1 MKLRKYLGLVGA
13 LGIIFS
19 FTSQAQ
25 AGLFDWIENF
35 NREKER
41 EKDVARQLRFY
52 SVENCK
58 KYFEKGDLEQARYFC
73 PTAAT
78 QNRDL
83 IYYAAVVEY
92 LYNTEPEI
100 AIITLKKAEKYFLER
115 LEANKEN
122 EQARIEDE
130 KKLAYVYLWLGD
142 EFRWLE
148 KKKGDRAIEMK
159 EKWGEFPSILA
170 KDYYKKALALAEK
183 LGDKGDSY
191 VIARAGGM
199 LGELYSDWVMFN
211 PGLIKKTEEVLEKAL
226 KAIDEVKPSLLVSKG
241 DILRTKITIY
251 DAISH
256 LYLSKL
262 KFKEIDEKEFEKA
275 KEYLLKAID
284 IAKVHDQENLP
295 TLKHNLAVCHWAIK
309 EYDMYEKYT
318 KEAIELEK
326 KKGRKADKLLLADW
340 YIELADFYL
349 EKKNDKKSAKESL
362 IQAVELYETLRDEF
376 KNDKIKWIKYDR
388 EAKRVL
394 KRINE
399 IGATQ

>member
-1 MKLRKYLGLVGA
+1 MKLRRYLGLVGA
-13 LGIIFS
+13 LGILFS

-58 KYFEKGDLEQARYFC
+58 KYFEKGDLERAWTYCPSAARI
-73 PTAAT
+73 
-78 QNRDL
+78 NRDL

-92 LYNTEPEI
+92 LYNTNPEV
-100 AIITLKKAEKYFLER
+100 AIITLKEAEKYFLER

-122 EQARIEDE
+122 GQARIEDE

-148 KKKGDRAIEMK
+148 EKKGDKAIEMK
-159 EKWGEFPSILA
+159 EKWGEFPLFLA
-170 KDYYKKALALAEK
+170 KDYYKKALALTEK

-199 LGELYSDWVMFN
+199 LGAIYSDWAMFN
-211 PGLIKKTEEVLEKAL
+211 PGLIKKTEEALEKAL

-241 DILRTKITIY
+241 NIQQTKIIIY
-251 DAISH
+251 DAISR

-284 IAKVHDQENLP
+284 IAKVHNREDLS

-309 EYDMYEKYT
+309 EYDMYEKYA
-318 KEAIELEK
+318 KEAMELEK
-326 KKGRKADKLLLADW
+326 KKGVKADKIKLAKW

-362 IQAVELYETLRDEF
+362 ISAVELYETLRDEF
-376 KNDKIKWIKYDR
+376 KNDKIKWFKYDT
-388 EAKRVL
+388 EAKRLL
-394 KRINE
+394 KKINE
-399 IGATQ
+399 IGSTQ